1 MISMRRENA
10 LYIMR
15 LILGIVFGTLCGI
28 FGLTGL
34 SGLLVG
40 VSGYLLSYYVA
51 RIMGF
56 NPLLMKKLRSI
67 YFEGALEYFAAWFLL
82 WTLMYTLLK
91 APKM

>member
-1 MISMRRENA
+1 MKEENV
-10 LYIMR
+10 LYIIR

-34 SGLLVG
+34 SGLLLG
-40 VSGYLLSYYVA
+40 GSGYLLSYYVA
-51 RIMGF
+51 RAIGI
-56 NPLLMKKLRSI
+56 NPFSMKKLRSI

-82 WTLMYTLLK
+82 WTLLYTLLK